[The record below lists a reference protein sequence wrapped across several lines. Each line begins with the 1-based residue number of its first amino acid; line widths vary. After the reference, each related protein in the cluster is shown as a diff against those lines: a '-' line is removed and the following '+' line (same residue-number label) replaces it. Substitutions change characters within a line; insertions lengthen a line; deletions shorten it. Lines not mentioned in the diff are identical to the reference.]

1 MESPFMPAFES
12 SWDRCW
18 SSIGASGN
26 GRSLMKRLIDAYSE
40 EHRKYH
46 TVQHLTECLSLLEQY
61 RELAEY
67 PAEVEI
73 ALWFHDAI
81 YDVKAGDNET
91 RSADWA
97 ERELQSAGVLS
108 ESIARVK
115 DLISAT
121 MHSTLPSGQDQ
132 KLIVDIDLSILG
144 ASRERFIE
152 YDSQVRDEY
161 GWVPGIIYRRKRKE
175 ILMEFLSRNPIYNT
189 SDLREAFEAQARK
202 NLQYSLQRL
211 DG

>member
-1 MESPFMPAFES
+1 MPALES

-18 SSIGASGN
+18 SSISASGN
-26 GRSLMKRLIDAYSE
+26 GRSLMKRLVAAYSE
-40 EHRKYH
+40 KHRKYH
-46 TVQHLTECLSLLEQY
+46 TVQHLAECLSLLEQY
-61 RELAEY
+61 LELAEY

-81 YDVKAGDNET
+81 YDVKAGDNEV

-97 ERELQSAGVLS
+97 ERELQSAGLLS
-108 ESIARVK
+108 ESIAMVK
-115 DLISAT
+115 DLILAT
-121 MHSTLPSGQDQ
+121 MHSALPSGQDQ

-144 ASRERFIE
+144 ASRERFNE
-152 YDSQVRDEY
+152 YELQVRDEY
-161 GWVPGIIYRRKRKE
+161 SWVPGIIYRRKRRE
-175 ILMEFLSRNPIYNT
+175 ILMGFLSRNPIYNT
-189 SDLREAFEAQARK
+189 PVLQKMLEAQARR